1 MSLGGCQLRITCQSR
16 PSLSF
21 LSDVAMWLSRH
32 HMLIK
37 NITCQP
43 RTSHFN
49 EIPVLPQQL
58 VGHLRVQI
66 HAEVELLQVRQRLR
80 ESVCLCVRA

>member
-1 MSLGGCQLRITCQSR
+1 MSVKTIDQ

-21 LSDVAMWLSRH
+21 MSDLAMWLSRPY
-32 HMLIK
+32 MLIK

-58 VGHLRVQI
+58 IGHLRVQI
-66 HAEVELLQVRQRLR
+66 HAEV
-80 ESVCLCVRA
+80 